1 MSEEKSATDRE
12 IVVSVRRGDH
22 RAERLFVQRYYGRV
36 LARVTAK
43 VGDPQA
49 ADDITQEV
57 ILGVLCALRDGRLQS
72 AERLAQYISA
82 TTTHVVRRHRA
93 RHAVYP
99 EVDLTEIA
107 TGAALPDELLGR
119 REQLGAVARAFD
131 HLTER
136 DRGIL
141 AVTLVDGLSSREVAR
156 LTGMSPASVRQR
168 KARALRK
175 LRTRVLDEQ
184 VDSVGSETPESGNL

>member
-1 MSEEKSATDRE
+1 M
-12 IVVSVRRGDH
+12 
-22 RAERLFVQRYYGRV
+22 
-36 LARVTAK
+36 
-43 VGDPQA
+43 
-49 ADDITQEV
+49 
-57 ILGVLCALRDGRLQS
+57 
-72 AERLAQYISA
+72 
-82 TTTHVVRRHRA
+82 
-93 RHAVYP
+93 
-99 EVDLTEIA
+99 
-107 TGAALPDELLGR
+107 PDELLGR